1 MRRFDVLVYG
11 RNNHAYLVVECKAP
25 EIKLSRW
32 TQYQAAEYN
41 GVLGARYVLIT
52 NGLFFEVWERND
64 SEYRRLD
71 ILPIFSDAAEN
82 S

>member
-1 MRRFDVLVYG
+1 
-11 RNNHAYLVVECKAP
+11 LVVECKAP

-41 GVLGARYVLIT
+41 GVLAARYVLIT

-64 SEYRRLD
+64 AEYRKLGN
-71 ILPIFSDAAEN
+71 LPTFQDAAEN